1 MKIIEG
7 FLAGAQVYYKEQK
20 GTRVTTDKVR
30 KAVFD
35 VLKGKIGNPSASL
48 GTNPLGLDGLK
59 VADLFCGSGMYGI
72 EALSRGVENCVFVD
86 DSKSIVQQL
95 RKNLSQLKV
104 ENFKI
109 ENKKFENFI
118 KTCDEKFDLIFADP
132 PYYKFDFEKLNDISK
147 VLNEGGIFVLEQS
160 KRGGI
165 KELNDLELFLE
176 KKYGDTIVCFYKNGN
191 I

>member
-7 FLAGAQVYYKEQK
+7 SLAGQQVYYKEQK

-35 VLKGKIGNPSASL
+35 VLKNIIDIDNI
-48 GTNPLGLDGLK
+48 K

-72 EALSRGVENCVFVD
+72 EALSRGAENCFFVD

-95 RKNLSQLKV
+95 RKNLLQLKV

-109 ENKKFENFI
+109 ESKKFENFI
-118 KTCDEKFDLIFADP
+118 KTCDEKFDLVFADP
-132 PYYKFDFEKLNDISK
+132 PYYKFDFEKLNEVSK
-147 VLNEGGIFVLEQS
+147 ILNVDGIFVLEQS

-176 KKYGDTIVCFYKNGN
+176 KKYGDTVVLFFRKSNL
-191 I
+191 